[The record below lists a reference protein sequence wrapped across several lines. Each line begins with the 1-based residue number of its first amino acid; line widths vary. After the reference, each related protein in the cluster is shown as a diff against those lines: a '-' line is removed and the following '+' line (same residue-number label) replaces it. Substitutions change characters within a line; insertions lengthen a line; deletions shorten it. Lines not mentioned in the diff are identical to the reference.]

1 MVTVSVVVPVLND
14 ASALRRLIADLRA
27 APALEIV
34 VVDGGSDDDSVVAA
48 QAADVV
54 AATTRGRGG
63 QMRLGAARASG
74 DWLWFVHADTRV
86 SSAALAAVRNFGAT
100 PGWGWFVVRLDSS
113 RTALR
118 IVETTM
124 NWRTAATG
132 IATGD
137 HGIFV
142 HRRLL
147 DAIGGV
153 PEQALLEDVEMCK
166 RLRRLAKP
174 QRCQAPIDTS
184 ARRWEQHGVVRTVV
198 TMWQLRL
205 RYCFGANPD
214 QLARSYYGLGA
225 DS

>member
-1 MVTVSVVVPVLND
+1 MVNVSVVVPVLND
-14 ASALRRLIADLRA
+14 AEALRRLIADLRA
-27 APALEIV
+27 EPALEIV
-34 VVDGGSDDDSVVAA
+34 VVDGGSGDDSAAVA
-48 QAADVV
+48 QAADVF
-54 AATTRGRGG
+54 AATAPGRGG
-63 QMRLGAARASG
+63 QMRLGTERASG
-74 DWLWFVHADTRV
+74 DWLWFLHADTRV
-86 SSAALAAVRNFGAT
+86 SAAALATVQDFGAT

-113 RTALR
+113 RAALR
-118 IVETTM
+118 VVETTM

-174 QRCQAPIDTS
+174 RRRRARIETS
-184 ARRWEQHGVVRTVV
+184 ARRWEQHGVARTVV
-198 TMWQLRL
+198 TMWELRL
-205 RYCFGANPD
+205 RYCFGAHPQ